1 MYIPFE
7 DMPAQARIWIYQAS
21 RPLSQA
27 EENYAQQLGQQF
39 TSAWSAHGHALRA
52 SVKIFHHRFLMV
64 AVDETYQAASGCSID
79 ASVALVKELE
89 EKFATERDSF
99 SFFDRSKVA
108 FLHQGEVFVESTAHL
123 KQQVAE
129 GKIKPETLTFNNL
142 VSNKEQF
149 EKEWIVPAKDSWL
162 ARYFKTITT

>member
-21 RPLSQA
+21 RSLSHA
-27 EENYAQQLGQQF
+27 EEEYAQQLGQQF
-39 TSAWSAHGHALRA
+39 TSAWAAHGKPLRS
-52 SVKIFHHRFLMV
+52 SVKVFHHRFLV
-64 AVDETYQAASGCSID
+64 IAVDEGYNMASGCSID

-89 EKFATERDSF
+89 EKFSTERESF
-99 SFFDRSKVA
+99 SFFDRTKVA
-108 FLHQGEVFVESTAHL
+108 FLHQDEIFVESTAQL
-123 KQQVAE
+123 KQQVSE

-149 EKEWIVPAKDSWL
+149 EKEWVIPAKDSWL
-162 ARYFKTITT
+162 ARYFKTA